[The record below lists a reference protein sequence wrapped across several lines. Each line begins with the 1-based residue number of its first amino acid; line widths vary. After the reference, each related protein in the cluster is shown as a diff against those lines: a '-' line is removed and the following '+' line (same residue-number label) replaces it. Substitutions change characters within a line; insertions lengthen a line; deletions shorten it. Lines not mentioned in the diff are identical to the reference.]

1 MRKSKYSSVSDI
13 NVTSLVD
20 VTMVL
25 LIIFMLTAPFI
36 QAGIK
41 VKLPKAK
48 STVIKETE
56 AVVISV
62 NDKAEVFINNERVQ
76 DEQLGPALETLAVAG
91 EERVYVRADGDVP
104 YKVVMN
110 VIGEVDGRTCVIVD
124 DLVDTGGTLVG
135 SARALSEKGAT
146 SVVACFTHPVL
157 SGPAMERIAAKEI
170 ARIVVTDTIP
180 LASDKAQDS
189 KITVL
194 SVANLLGEAIA
205 RIHSNSSVS
214 SLFV

>member
-1 MRKSKYSSVSDI
+1 MKKSKYSSVSEI

-62 NDKAEVFINNERVQ
+62 TKEGEIFLNDEKVEKNIFG
-76 DEQLGPALETLAVAG
+76 DALMTLKVAG
-91 EERVYVRADGDVP
+91 EDRVFVRADQDVP
-104 YKVVMN
+104 YGVVME
-110 VIGEVDGRTCVIVD
+110 VIGEVKGVGID
-124 DLVDTGGTLVG
+124 DVG
-135 SARALSEKGAT
+135 
-146 SVVACFTHPVL
+146 
-157 SGPAMERIAAKEI
+157 M
-170 ARIVVTDTIP
+170 
-180 LASDKAQDS
+180 
-189 KITVL
+189 ITEL
-194 SVANLLGEAIA
+194 KKK
-205 RIHSNSSVS
+205 
-214 SLFV
+214 

>member
-1 MRKSKYSSVSDI
+1 MRRSKYSSISDI

-62 NDKAEVFINNERVQ
+62 DQEGKIFINNEAVEE
-76 DEQLGPALETLAVAG
+76 DQLADALMTLKVAG
-91 EERVYVRADGDVP
+91 EERVFVRADKDVP
-104 YKVVMN
+104 YGAVMN
-110 VIGEVDGRTCVIVD
+110 VIGEVKS
-124 DLVDTGGTLVG
+124 VG
-135 SARALSEKGAT
+135 INDVGMITEMKEK
-146 SVVACFTHPVL
+146 
-157 SGPAMERIAAKEI
+157 
-170 ARIVVTDTIP
+170 
-180 LASDKAQDS
+180 
-189 KITVL
+189 
-194 SVANLLGEAIA
+194 
-205 RIHSNSSVS
+205 
-214 SLFV
+214 

>member
-1 MRKSKYSSVSDI
+1 MRRSKYSSISDI

-62 NDKAEVFINNERVQ
+62 DKEGKIFINNEAVEEARLA
-76 DEQLGPALETLAVAG
+76 DALMTLKVAG
-91 EERVYVRADGDVP
+91 EERVFVRADKDVP
-104 YKVVMN
+104 YGAVMN
-110 VIGEVDGRTCVIVD
+110 VIGEVKS
-124 DLVDTGGTLVG
+124 VG
-135 SARALSEKGAT
+135 INDVGMITEMKEK
-146 SVVACFTHPVL
+146 
-157 SGPAMERIAAKEI
+157 
-170 ARIVVTDTIP
+170 
-180 LASDKAQDS
+180 
-189 KITVL
+189 
-194 SVANLLGEAIA
+194 
-205 RIHSNSSVS
+205 
-214 SLFV
+214 